1 MKKKQLNY
9 FKMEK
14 LYLLGFSLILSAS
27 LLAQSAVTLR
37 VDMSQ
42 QTVSADG
49 VHVAGNFN
57 TGGDYPEWDP
67 AGIMLTDD
75 NMDGVYEVE
84 LMLMAGTYNFKYIN
98 GNSWGSDESAPEACA
113 APGSTD
119 RILVVTSAD
128 SVEDIV
134 CFGLCTSCNIRTVVF
149 QVDMSF
155 ETLGVNPDGVH
166 VAGNFQGNNPS
177 ATEMLDEDMDMIYT
191 YTWSYEPEDPNVA
204 DTLIF
209 KYINGDEYTFAESV
223 TGDCG
228 DGGAFGDRL
237 EVISETM
244 TTLPAYCFNSCSTCI
259 APTPVTFAVDMS
271 SETVSAAGVHLAGN
285 LNTGGDYPEWNPGGI
300 EMLDPNMD
308 NIYEVV
314 LNLAPGTYQYKV
326 VNGSTWDDP
335 NENPPAE
342 CNVGGNREIV
352 VEEGDSQ
359 AVAFCYNQCTAECIE
374 NPDPADIT
382 FRINM
387 SETPV
392 AAEGIF
398 LIGNFTDPVWQGGA
412 TQLMD
417 PDSDGIYEATLTV
430 SGGADI
436 QYKFVNGD
444 VNVTDNEENAGI
456 EACGI
461 DNGVGGFNRTH
472 TRSGVAEILDVACFD
487 VCECVVSV
495 EEIELLNSLNIFPNP
510 ASENVTITFNS
521 EKVNTIS
528 VVNSLGQL
536 VINEAVNQIGQN
548 VITLNTSNLKIGLYT
563 VQLSG
568 EGVAVNKPLMIK

>member
-1 MKKKQLNY
+1 MK
-9 FKMEK
+9 K
-14 LYLLGFSLILSAS
+14 LYLIGLGLIMSVS

-42 QTVSADG
+42 ETVSADG

-67 AGIMLTDD
+67 AGIMLSDD
-75 NMDGVYEVE
+75 DTDGVYEVT
-84 LMLMAGTYNFKYIN
+84 LMLAEGTYNFKYIN
-98 GNSWGSDESAPEACA
+98 GNAWGSDESAPEACA

-119 RILVVTSAD
+119 RVLVVTSLD
-128 SVEDIV
+128 SVQEIV
-134 CFGLCTSCNIRTVVF
+134 CFGLCTSCDIRTVVF
-149 QVDMSF
+149 SVDMSF
-155 ETLGVNPDGVH
+155 ETLGVNPAGVH

-177 ATEMLDEDMDMIYT
+177 STEMLDEDMDMIYT
-191 YTWSYEPEDPNVA
+191 YTWTYEPEDATMP

-209 KYINGDEYTFAESV
+209 KYINGDEYTFAENI

-228 DGGAFGDRL
+228 DGGDFGDRQ

-244 TTLPAYCFNSCSTCI
+244 TMLPMYCFNSCSSCI
-259 APTPVTFAVDMS
+259 APTPVTFSVDMS
-271 SETVSAAGVHLAGN
+271 SETVGAGGVHLAGAFAS
-285 LNTGGDYPEWNPGGI
+285 GGDYPDWNPGGI
-300 EMLDPNMD
+300 EMLDDNLD
-308 NIYEVV
+308 NIYEVA
-314 LNLAPGTYQYKV
+314 LDLAPGTYQYKV

-342 CNVGGNREIV
+342 CNVGGNREIEV
-352 VEEGDSQ
+352 VEGDSQ
-359 AVAFCYNQCTAECIE
+359 EVAFCYNQCTPECIE

-382 FRINM
+382 FRIDM
-387 SETPV
+387 SETLV

-417 PDSDGIYEATLTV
+417 PDVDGIYEATLTV

-444 VNVTDNEENAGI
+444 VNVSENEENAGI
-456 EACGI
+456 EECGI

-495 EEIELLNSLNIFPNP
+495 EEISLLNSLNIFPNP
-510 ASENVTITFNS
+510 ASDNVTITFDS
-521 EKVNTIS
+521 EVVNTIS
-528 VVNSLGQL
+528 VINSLGQL
-536 VINEAVNQIGQN
+536 VINEAVVQNGRN
-548 VITLNTSNLKIGLYT
+548 VITLNTSNLSTGLYT
-563 VQLSG
+563 VQLAG
-568 EGVAVNKPLMIK
+568 EGLTVNKPLMVK